1 MSDIKVNYATF
12 DVEDYKRESKLS
24 SYNLPFTPITFK
36 ARIPSSLGGEAVTTQ
51 YNTLKATFDFGDGS
65 YGNTLTSTHV
75 YDYPGVYNVRMVLR
89 DCDNNSILA
98 SYSTDVTIHDY
109 ITNTFTVTAGPTK
122 TNILEL
128 SAGEFSN
135 AITINS
141 QSPFYQDFQDIYFS
155 ISGCDVPNYYNLK
168 NNKFNNL
175 KTFNSFYKKQYID
188 TLSGSE
194 YEEINKI
201 TLSSANMYMRLS
213 GNNHASGKGP
223 SAFAIVN
230 TLSTHIS
237 SVNVGSSGEDV
248 IYFKTNEQ
256 KAPYRHIN
264 ISLFK
269 DRNNIFSN
277 STTGYKNNNYTNNF
291 TVTLSSLVGA
301 TSAQTISSISI
312 TSNGILGGS

>member
-24 SYNLPFTPITFK
+24 SYNLPFTPLTFK

-65 YGNTLTSTHV
+65 YGNTLTSTHA

-89 DCDNNSILA
+89 DCNNNSILA

-128 SAGEFSN
+128 SSGQFSN

-201 TLSSANMYMRLS
+201 TLSSATY
-213 GNNHASGKGP
+213 
-223 SAFAIVN
+223 ICV
-230 TLSTHIS
+230 
-237 SVNVGSSGEDV
+237 
-248 IYFKTNEQ
+248 
-256 KAPYRHIN
+256 
-264 ISLFK
+264 
-269 DRNNIFSN
+269 
-277 STTGYKNNNYTNNF
+277 
-291 TVTLSSLVGA
+291 
-301 TSAQTISSISI
+301 
-312 TSNGILGGS
+312 